1 MTGVAG
7 RRGPALAG
15 DPLAAHPAGSG
26 ASTAA
31 VERLYRD
38 RAPVL
43 RRFFRNRLPDR
54 EDADDLVQEVFV
66 RLTRADDVSGL
77 RNPAAWLQRVARNLL
92 FDRARSGEARQV
104 QLRVPMDEAQ
114 LPAIAPEQTAG
125 IEAQDM
131 FHRYEAALAAL
142 GERSREVFL
151 LHRIDELTYREI
163 AARLGIT
170 VATVEYHMMRAL
182 AHFDRALEDR

>member
-7 RRGPALAG
+7 RRDPALAA
-15 DPLAAHPAGSG
+15 DPLAAPPAGG
-26 ASTAA
+26 TASAAA

-38 RAPVL
+38 TAPML

-54 EDADDLVQEVFV
+54 EEADDMVQEVFV
-66 RLTRADDVSGL
+66 RLTRGDDVSRL

-92 FDRARSGEARQV
+92 FDRARSGEARQAP
-104 QLRVPMDEAQ
+104 LRVPLDEAQ
-114 LPAIAPEQTAG
+114 LPAMAPAQMAG
-125 IEAQDM
+125 LEAQDM
-131 FHRYEAALAAL
+131 FHRYEIALAAL
-142 GERSREVFL
+142 GERTRDVFL

-163 AARLGIT
+163 AGRLGIT